1 MRAIERVVQALEAHG
16 CNPRRNSNGYSFKC
30 PAHDDHRPSGSLTE
44 EQGQVLIRCHAGC
57 HTEDILAALGLFVAV
72 LLLPAA
78 AQAQAA
84 APATP
89 PEMVAT
95 YDALAD
101 AILAV
106 KRTEDNLV
114 RSILAAAHAHA
125 QVQFDRAQRAISAG
139 DTKAAQG
146 AIESLA
152 ADVGQLATEGD
163 NSVGVVRKR
172 LLEGGH
178 HHNAAGEAQ
187 GLYDEGFVVVTRAA
201 KQKLLESSRAIGQMA
216 GAPKTD
222 ALDAQW
228 QQVKTVY
235 DGLKK
240 PAK

>member
-1 MRAIERVVQALEAHG
+1 MIRRAG
-16 CNPRRNSNGYSFKC
+16 FCS
-30 PAHDDHRPSGSLTE
+30 
-44 EQGQVLIRCHAGC
+44 
-57 HTEDILAALGLFVAV
+57 ILAALGLFVAV

-201 KQKLLESSRAIGQMA
+201 KTKLLEASRAIGQSA
-216 GAPKTD
+216 QAPKAE
-222 ALDAQW
+222 ALTADW
-228 QQVKTVY
+228 QKVQAIYK
-235 DGLKK
+235 DLMK
-240 PAK
+240 PAR